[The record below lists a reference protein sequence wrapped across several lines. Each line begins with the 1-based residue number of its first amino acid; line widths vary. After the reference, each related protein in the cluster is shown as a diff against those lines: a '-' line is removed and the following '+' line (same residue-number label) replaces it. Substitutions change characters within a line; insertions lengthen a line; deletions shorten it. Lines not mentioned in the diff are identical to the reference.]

1 MILTQALKDWMNP
14 LEYWK
19 VFILKLRIASILA
32 HYYRFLQNES
42 DPKICVYLRKQ
53 EKSRSVYSFKSLC
66 SPISYFG
73 ISSLA
78 QTSLCMR
85 RRGCGIFLILAHSSS
100 RSD

>member
-42 DPKICVYLRKQ
+42 DPKICVHLRKQ

-85 RRGCGIFLILAHSSS
+85 EGAVVFS
-100 RSD
+100 